1 MSEIQVEVCFTD
13 KLESVRVGGK
23 KMEIPKAVKAKPV
36 EEWFEPAAGRVK
48 WGGLGAEIKEMD
60 FGGEKDA
67 AYSFLF
73 NGPEDKKQEFMECV
87 ERFCL
92 GEEAQQE
99 TKKKTVQNYLQEAK
113 KNQQAGN
120 AEMAFQQYM
129 IAARDYGH
137 PEAQFEV
144 ARCYQNGMG
153 VEKNEENAVVW
164 YKKAAEQGNAEAQC
178 ALGECY
184 QQAGNAEMA
193 FQQYMVAARDYG
205 RPEAQF
211 EVARCYQNGTGVEK
225 NEENAVV
232 WYKKAAEQ
240 CDAEAQCALGEC
252 YYQARGVEKDDKEA
266 RRWYEAAATQGNVTA
281 QYMTGRLYAAL
292 SYNVA
297 AVKWYTKAAE
307 QECPEA
313 QYELGVC
320 YEAGDGV
327 GKDEAKAAELYRK
340 AAVQGYAEAQK
351 KLGDCY
357 THGTGVAKD
366 LEQAFEQGGKTGQC
380 KSAEQSGRLL
390 YEWRRRSG
398 RPCSGR

>member
-23 KMEIPKAVKAKPV
+23 PMEIPKAVKAKPV

-99 TKKKTVQNYLQEAK
+99 TKKKTVQDYLQEAK

-153 VEKNEENAVVW
+153 VEKT
-164 YKKAAEQGNAEAQC
+164 KKMRSCGTKRPQSSAMPRHSARWASAIIRLG
-178 ALGECY
+178 ALK
-184 QQAGNAEMA
+184 
-193 FQQYMVAARDYG
+193 RTTK
-205 RPEAQF
+205 RPAS
-211 EVARCYQNGTGVEK
+211 GTK
-225 NEENAVV
+225 
-232 WYKKAAEQ
+232 
-240 CDAEAQCALGEC
+240 
-252 YYQARGVEKDDKEA
+252 
-266 RRWYEAAATQGNVTA
+266 
-281 QYMTGRLYAAL
+281 
-292 SYNVA
+292 
-297 AVKWYTKAAE
+297 
-307 QECPEA
+307 
-313 QYELGVC
+313 
-320 YEAGDGV
+320 
-327 GKDEAKAAELYRK
+327 
-340 AAVQGYAEAQK
+340 
-351 KLGDCY
+351 
-357 THGTGVAKD
+357 
-366 LEQAFEQGGKTGQC
+366 
-380 KSAEQSGRLL
+380 
-390 YEWRRRSG
+390 RRRL
-398 RPCSGR
+398 REM